1 MRPYLII
8 ILEKTNV
15 YVALLD
21 ATKAFDCVNY
31 CKLFRKLIEKNMSPL
46 VLRLL
51 LYMYTHQK
59 LQVKWSDNIGNM
71 FSVSNGVK
79 QGGVLSLI
87 LFSIYLDGLLAKLNK
102 KGVGCDMGNYFV
114 GCLAYADDLTLIAPS

>member
-1 MRPYLII
+1 
-8 ILEKTNV
+8 
-15 YVALLD
+15 
-21 ATKAFDCVNY
+21 
-31 CKLFRKLIEKNMSPL
+31 MSAL

-59 LQVKWSDNIGNM
+59 LQVMWGDHIGNM

-87 LFSIYLDGLLAKLNK
+87 LFS
-102 KGVGCDMGNYFV
+102 F
-114 GCLAYADDLTLIAPS
+114 T